1 MTSIIRKTLATAIA
15 AAALAVTFQPVTAS
29 AGPKYLKPGVVKPW
43 QPGPGNFKP
52 IPHKPFNPGIKPGSF
67 KPNPPKPH
75 KPHHGHGDAAAAAA
89 LGIVGG
95 MIIGS
100 AIANQ
105 QAQQPIYAGGNSN
118 AHVAWCLDR
127 YRSYD
132 IPSDTYMSHSGYRK
146 YCNSPY
152 N

>member
-1 MTSIIRKTLATAIA
+1 MTSIIQKSILTVA
-15 AAALAVTFQPVTAS
+15 AAIPMAAAFQPALAEA
-29 AGPKYLKPGVVKPW
+29 APKKFIAKPGIVHPW
-43 QPGPGNFKP
+43 
-52 IPHKPFNPGIKPGSF
+52 KPGGF
-67 KPNPPKPH
+67 APNPPKAPKPH
-75 KPHHGHGDAAAAAA
+75 NPHHGHGNAAAAAA

-95 MIIGS
+95 MIIGN

-105 QAQQPIYAGGNSN
+105 PAQQPVYVGGGSN
-118 AHVAWCLDR
+118 AHVAWCLNR

>member
-15 AAALAVTFQPVTAS
+15 AAALAVTFQPVAAS
-29 AGPKYLKPGVVKPW
+29 AGPKFIKKPGVVKPW
-43 QPGPGNFKP
+43 
-52 IPHKPFNPGIKPGSF
+52 KPGGF
-67 KPNPPKPH
+67 KPNPKKPWKPH
-75 KPHHGHGDAAAAAA
+75 HKHHGHGDAAAAAA

-95 MIIGS
+95 MIVGS

-105 QAQQPIYAGGNSN
+105 QQQQPIYAGGNSN
-118 AHVAWCLDR
+118 AHVGWCLDR

-132 IPSDTYMSHSGYRK
+132 IPTDTYMSHSGYRK

>member
-15 AAALAVTFQPVTAS
+15 AAALAVTFQPVAAS

-43 QPGPGNFKP
+43 KPGGFKP
-52 IPHKPFNPGIKPGSF
+52 TPKKPW
-67 KPNPPKPH
+67 KPH
-75 KPHHGHGDAAAAAA
+75 HKHHGHGDAAAAAA

-95 MIIGS
+95 MIVGS

-105 QAQQPIYAGGNSN
+105 QQQQPVYAGGNSN

-132 IPSDTYMSHSGYRK
+132 IPTDTYMSHSGYRK

>member
-1 MTSIIRKTLATAIA
+1 MTSIIQKTILTVATAITMA
-15 AAALAVTFQPVTAS
+15 TAFQPAI
-29 AGPKYLKPGVVKPW
+29 ADAAPKKFIKNPGIVKPVF
-43 QPGPGNFKP
+43 PGPG
-52 IPHKPFNPGIKPGSF
+52 GF
-67 KPNPPKPH
+67 KPNPPKPPKPH
-75 KPHHGHGDAAAAAA
+75 NPHHGHGNAAAAAA

-95 MIIGS
+95 MIIGN

-105 QAQQPIYAGGNSN
+105 PAQQPVYTGGGSSN
-118 AHVAWCLDR
+118 AHVAWCLNR

>member
-1 MTSIIRKTLATAIA
+1 MTSIIRKTIATAIA

-29 AGPKYLKPGVVKPW
+29 AGGKFVKNPGIVKPW
-43 QPGPGNFKP
+43 
-52 IPHKPFNPGIKPGSF
+52 KPGGF

-75 KPHHGHGDAAAAAA
+75 KPHHHGHGNAAGAAA

-105 QAQQPIYAGGNSN
+105 QQAQQPIYAGNGN

-132 IPSDTYMSHSGYRK
+132 VPTDTYMSHSGYRK

>member
-1 MTSIIRKTLATAIA
+1 MTSIIQKSILTVAAAITMAAAFQPATAD
-15 AAALAVTFQPVTAS
+15 
-29 AGPKYLKPGVVKPW
+29 AGPKKYLKNPGIVKPW
-43 QPGPGNFKP
+43 KPGGFKP
-52 IPHKPFNPGIKPGSF
+52 TPHKPWKP
-67 KPNPPKPH
+67 PH
-75 KPHHGHGDAAAAAA
+75 KHHNHGDAAAAAA

-105 QAQQPIYAGGNSN
+105 PAQQPVYTGGGSN
-118 AHVAWCLDR
+118 AHVAWCLNR